1 MSPFKTVT
9 HFIEKYQNAYDCCIA
24 NKQSNNKLKK
34 YLIDIDAIFMFLH
47 TNVEDILKIEY
58 H

>member
-1 MSPFKTVT
+1 MSPFKTLT
-9 HFIEKYQNAYDCCIA
+9 QFIEKYQNAYDCCSA

-34 YLIDIDAIFMFLH
+34 YLIDIDVIFMFLH
-47 TNVEDILKIEY
+47 TNVQDIKKKEY

>member
-34 YLIDIDAIFMFLH
+34 YLIDIDLIFMFLH
-47 TNVEDILKIEY
+47 TNVHDIMKKEY

>member
-1 MSPFKTVT
+1 MSPFKAVT
-9 HFIEKYQNAYDCCIA
+9 QFIEKYQNAYDCCIA

-34 YLIDIDAIFMFLH
+34 YLIDIDVIFMFLH
-47 TNVEDILKIEY
+47 TNVQDIMKKEY

>member
-9 HFIEKYQNAYDCCIA
+9 HFIEKYQNACECCIA

-34 YLIDIDAIFMFLH
+34 YLIDIDVIFMFSH
-47 TNVEDILKIEY
+47 TNVQDIMKKEY

>member
-34 YLIDIDAIFMFLH
+34 YLIDNDAIYMFLH
-47 TNVEDILKIEY
+47 TNVYDIMKKEY

>member
-1 MSPFKTVT
+1 MSPFKTLT
-9 HFIEKYQNAYDCCIA
+9 QFIEKYQNAYDCYIA

-34 YLIDIDAIFMFLH
+34 YLIDIDVIFLFLH
-47 TNVEDILKIEY
+47 TNVHDIMKKEY

>member
-9 HFIEKYQNAYDCCIA
+9 HFIEKYQNA

-34 YLIDIDAIFMFLH
+34 YLIDIDVIFMFLH
-47 TNVEDILKIEY
+47 TNVQDIMKKEY

>member
-1 MSPFKTVT
+1 MSPFKIVT

-34 YLIDIDAIFMFLH
+34 YLIDIDVIFMFLH
-47 TNVEDILKIEY
+47 TNVYDIMKKEY

>member
-9 HFIEKYQNAYDCCIA
+9 HFIGKYQNAYDCCIA

-34 YLIDIDAIFMFLH
+34 YLIDIDVIFMFLH
-47 TNVEDILKIEY
+47 TNVQDIMKKEY

>member
-34 YLIDIDAIFMFLH
+34 YLIDIDVTFMFLH
-47 TNVEDILKIEY
+47 TNVRDIMKK
-58 H
+58 

>member
-34 YLIDIDAIFMFLH
+34 YLIDIDVKFLFLH
-47 TNVEDILKIEY
+47 TNVHDIMKKEY